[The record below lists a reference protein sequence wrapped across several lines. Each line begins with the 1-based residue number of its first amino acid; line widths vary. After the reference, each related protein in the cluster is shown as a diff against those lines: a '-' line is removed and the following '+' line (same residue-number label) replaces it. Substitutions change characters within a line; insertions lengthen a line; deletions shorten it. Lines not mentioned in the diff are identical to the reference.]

1 MGLLM
6 MQVIS
11 RNELPRKVWQIT
23 ELMEGLREPRDKVER
38 NFIKYHK
45 DNPIVFSLFDRFCHD
60 VISLGYNEYSPWFIM
75 NRVRWETDVVIRD
88 SATQFKISNDYISLY
103 SRWWMEKNP
112 KHLDWFE
119 TNIRKS
125 EQMILDQIGAMIES
139 RAKSRK
145 NDNCY

>member
-1 MGLLM
+1 M

-60 VISLGYNEYSPWFIM
+60 VISLG
-75 NRVRWETDVVIRD
+75 
-88 SATQFKISNDYISLY
+88 
-103 SRWWMEKNP
+103 
-112 KHLDWFE
+112 
-119 TNIRKS
+119 
-125 EQMILDQIGAMIES
+125 
-139 RAKSRK
+139 
-145 NDNCY
+145 